1 MEERTLNE
9 LLELSQM
16 TNLAEEIDG
25 SDLKKIANQVLED
38 HDANQTSMAK
48 WITSFERGEKLIEM
62 PDGNL
67 SVPFEGSSNYKS
79 TVMQEAAY
87 RFGERATTE
96 LLRPKELNKSE
107 IVGPVTPEKEDIAKR
122 TAMYMAFQINHEME
136 YWRDQQ
142 YDLLYQ
148 LPLMGTIVKKTFF
161 CPVEGHPVTDLIQY
175 PAFSVNQNARTQDEI
190 TFTHILDINENEALS
205 LQAAGIWLEE
215 ELNFSEKS
223 DNEDR
228 EDDTHSP
235 TNCFL
240 EQQCFLDL
248 DDDGYEEPYTVT
260 LHKASG
266 KIVRIVA
273 GYSDEDIIV
282 VLNDD
287 VNPISEVYIPKRDSK
302 GVVLDEN
309 GVPEVEVPDD
319 TEIVKIKRRKNL
331 TFYRF
336 MPALD
341 GSFLGVGYY
350 QLMSATINAINI
362 SYNALVNAGYL
373 ANMQGGWMAR
383 GVEVKKGDATFK
395 PGQYKQTG
403 LEPVDLQNAFLP
415 HMFKEPSE
423 TLFALTQKMEEALK
437 DLSASVD
444 LSEIIAANTSAT
456 TVLMTIEQAQG
467 STTSLISAQARSMS
481 KEFQIL
487 FNLNRRYTDPV
498 QYQAVTDTDADYK
511 TDFAK
516 DLIDVIPTA
525 NPEIA
530 SKFQRIQQGQILMDQ
545 WERLQQVGANMA
557 FVMRNYLNAI
567 GVEETDQI
575 LPEPN
580 EDTQAMM
587 QEAAQAQKAA
597 AESQQKLLDAQG
609 EALIAQ
615 SERSRAQAKADM
627 DKLPMEIEEL
637 KAKVRKLLEEAESE
651 DLKNQTD
658 MYMQEF
664 DRLQELLR
672 GEEDSVREAE
682 KHQQQL
688 GMNADKHQQQMGM
701 NDERHQ
707 QQLQQQG
714 ASNATQ

>member
-1 MEERTLNE
+1 MEERNITE
-9 LLELSQM
+9 LLELSTM
-16 TNLAEEIDG
+16 VNIAEELDG
-25 SDLKKIANQVLED
+25 SDLKKIADQVIDD
-38 HDANQTSMAK
+38 HDANLTSMSA
-48 WITSFERGEKLIEM
+48 WVTSFEKGEKLIKM
-62 PDGNL
+62 PDGDL
-67 SVPFEGSSNYKS
+67 STPFEGASNYKS
-79 TVMQEAAY
+79 TIMQEAAY

-107 IVGPVTPEKEDIAKR
+107 IIGPVTPEKEIIVKR
-122 TAMYMAFQINHEME
+122 TTMYMAFQINHEME

-142 YDLLYQ
+142 YELLYQ

-161 CPVEGHPVTDLIQY
+161 DPVEGHPVTDLIQF
-175 PAFSVNQNARTQDEI
+175 PAFSVNQSATSQDEI
-190 TFTHILDINENEALS
+190 TFTHVLDINENEAKS

-215 ELNFSEKS
+215 ELTFAESS
-223 DNEDR
+223 DNEDK

-260 LHKASG
+260 LHKASN

-273 GYSDEDIIV
+273 GFSDEDV
-282 VLNDD
+282 VVINDD
-287 VNPISEVYIPKRDSK
+287 DVVPLLDAYVPKRDSK
-302 GVVLDEN
+302 GIVLDDN
-309 GVPEVEVPDD
+309 GDPDVEVPEGF
-319 TEIVKIKRRKNL
+319 EIVKIKRRKNL

-341 GSFLGVGYY
+341 GSFLGVGYF

-383 GVEVKKGDATFK
+383 GVEVKKGDASFK

-403 LEPVDLQNAFLP
+403 LDPVELQNAFLP
-415 HMFKEPSE
+415 HTFKEPSE
-423 TLFALTQKMEEALK
+423 TLFALTQKMEETLK

-487 FNLNRRYTDPV
+487 FNLNRKYTDPK
-498 QYQAVTDTDADYK
+498 QYQAVTDSDADYRV
-511 TDFAK
+511 DFAK
-516 DLIDVIPTA
+516 DTIDVIPTA

-557 FVMRNYLNAI
+557 LVMRNYLNAI

-597 AESQQKLLDAQG
+597 SESQQKLLDAQAD
-609 EALIAQ
+609 ALIAQ
-615 SERSRAQAKADM
+615 AERSRAQANADM
-627 DKLPMEIEEL
+627 QKLPMEIEEL
-637 KAKVRKLLEEAESE
+637 KAKVRKLLEESESE

-658 MYMQEF
+658 MYMKEF
-664 DRLQELLR
+664 DQLLEVAR
-672 GEEDSVREAE
+672 GNQDAERDRE

-688 GMNADKHQQQMGM
+688 GMNADRHDQQMGM
-701 NDERHQ
+701 NEERHQ
-707 QQLQQQG
+707 QQLSQQG
-714 ASNATQ
+714 NANAPQ

>member
-1 MEERTLNE
+1 MEERSITE
-9 LLELSQM
+9 LLELAQM
-16 TNLAEEIDG
+16 TNLAEELDG
-25 SDLKKIANQVLED
+25 SHLKKIANQVLED
-38 HDANQTSMAK
+38 HDANQDSMSD
-48 WITSFERGEKLIEM
+48 WIKYFEKGEKLIKM

-67 SVPFEGSSNYKS
+67 STPFEGASNYKS
-79 TVMQEAAY
+79 TIMQEAAY

-96 LLRPKELNKSE
+96 LLRPKTLNKSE
-107 IVGPVTPEKEDIAKR
+107 IVGPVTPEKEEIAAR
-122 TAMYMAFQINHEME
+122 TSMYMAFQINHEME

-142 YDLLYQ
+142 YELLYQ
-148 LPLMGTIVKKTFF
+148 LPIMGTIVKKTFF
-161 CPVEGHPVTDLIQY
+161 CPIEGHPVTDLIQY

-190 TFTHILDINENEALS
+190 TFTHILDINENEAKS
-205 LQAAGIWLEE
+205 LQAAKIWLEE
-215 ELNFSEKS
+215 SLAFTENS
-223 DNEDR
+223 DNENR
-228 EDDTHSP
+228 EDDTHNP

-273 GYSDEDIIV
+273 SYSDEDIIGGIDGDV
-282 VLNDD
+282 APLQDMYVPKMDKYGKVIGDD
-287 VNPISEVYIPKRDSK
+287 GN
-302 GVVLDEN
+302 
-309 GVPEVEVPDD
+309 PEVEIPKD

-336 MPALD
+336 MPSLD

-350 QLMSATINAINI
+350 QLMSATVNAINI
-362 SYNALVNAGYL
+362 ATNALVNAGYL
-373 ANMQGGWMAR
+373 SNMQGGFTAR
-383 GVEVKKGDATFK
+383 GTEIKKGDATFK
-395 PGQYKQTG
+395 PGQWKQTG
-403 LEPVDLQNAFLP
+403 VEAAELQNAFLP

-423 TLFALTQKMEEALK
+423 TLFALTQKMEQALK

-456 TVLMTIEQAQG
+456 TVLMSIEQAQG

-487 FNLNRRYTDPV
+487 FNLNRKFTDPK
-498 QYQAVTDTDADYK
+498 QYQNVTDTDADFK
-511 TDFAK
+511 VDFAK
-516 DLIDVIPTA
+516 DQIDVIPTA

-557 FVMRNYLNAI
+557 FVMRNYLGAI
-567 GVEETDQI
+567 GVEEVDQI

-587 QEAAQAQKAA
+587 QEAAQAQTAA
-597 AESQQKLLDAQG
+597 SESQQKLLDAQST
-609 EALIAQ
+609 ALIAQ
-615 SERSRAQAKADM
+615 SKRSEAQATADM
-627 DKLPMEIEEL
+627 EKLPMEIEEL
-637 KAKVRKLLEEAESE
+637 KAKIKKTLEEAESE
-651 DLKNQTD
+651 DVKNQTD
-658 MYMQEF
+658 KYMAEF
-664 DRLQELLR
+664 DRIQDLMKDQK
-672 GEEDSVREAE
+672 DAVRSAE
-682 KHQQQL
+682 NHQQQL

-701 NDERHQ
+701 NEEKHQ
-707 QQLQQQG
+707 QQLNQG
-714 ASNATQ
+714 RSQ